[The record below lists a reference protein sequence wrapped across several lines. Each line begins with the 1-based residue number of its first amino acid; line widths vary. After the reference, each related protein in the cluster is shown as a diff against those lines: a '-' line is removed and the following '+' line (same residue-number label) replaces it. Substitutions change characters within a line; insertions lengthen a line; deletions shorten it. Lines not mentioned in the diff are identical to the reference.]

1 MLAHLI
7 GTASKATANDGLAP
21 EEPNVYSSANRIP
34 VGAPAERNV
43 LLDECVETY
52 ISLRWSEEPYCL
64 GGVYK
69 HLVPTGLSARLG
81 KELSM

>member
-1 MLAHLI
+1 MFI
-7 GTASKATANDGLAP
+7 GFANPKL
-21 EEPNVYSSANRIP
+21 

-52 ISLRWSEEPYCL
+52 ISLRWSEEPYSR
-64 GGVYK
+64 GGAYE

>member
-1 MLAHLI
+1 MFI
-7 GTASKATANDGLAP
+7 G
-21 EEPNVYSSANRIP
+21 SANRVL

-43 LLDECVETY
+43 MLDKCVETY
-52 ISLRWSEEPYCL
+52 ISLRWSEEPYSR

>member
-1 MLAHLI
+1 MLWLQRSQIFI
-7 GTASKATANDGLAP
+7 G
-21 EEPNVYSSANRIP
+21 SANRIL

-52 ISLRWSEEPYCL
+52 ISLRWSEEPYSL

-69 HLVPTGLSARLG
+69 HLVPTGRSARLG
-81 KELSM
+81 KELPM